1 MKITRETYNE
11 VMIPCYKPADL
22 VLESGRKCRLRDTRG
37 RTYLDFGGGIAVN
50 CLGNAPKLV
59 RKALRAQSAKLIHT
73 SNIFTNVATLTLAE
87 KITALTGFDRVF
99 FTNSGAESNEAA
111 LKLARRAAYEDFGE
125 QKDEII
131 SFTKSFHGR
140 TFFTVSVGGQDK
152 YSKGFGPRPGAITHL
167 PFNDV
172 KAFEKAISDKTCAVI
187 FEPVQGEGG
196 VLPVDPAFAKRVRE
210 LCDKHHAL
218 LILDEVQTGCA
229 RSGTFFAFE
238 QIGIRPDIVT
248 TAKGLAGGVP
258 IGCVLTTDRIAAHFG
273 PGTHGSTFGGNALAC
288 AVGAAVLDKI
298 STPKFLAKV
307 KAKGEF
313 MVEALKRVN
322 DELHVFND
330 VRGMGLLIGCELVK
344 DLQPRLAEIQKA
356 ALEAGL
362 VILTA
367 GGTTIRLAPPLIIKR
382 REIAEGAA
390 ILSRVLAQ
398 FAAEL
403 PEKKAA
409 ESAKAPARRAPRKPA
424 AKAAPAAEAA
434 SAAKKSSEKPAEKPA
449 EAVKPAQAAPKAAPK
464 AEAPAAQ
471 KAAPAAA
478 KAPARRAPRKPAAN
492 PAPKASP
499 SAPAV
504 EAPKAPAPAAK
515 AVAAPKAPAPA
526 AKAAPA
532 SKALAPTAKAVAA
545 PKAPA
550 PTAKAAAAPKAPAP
564 AATPAAA
571 PKAPVPA
578 AKPAV
583 APAGAKPA
591 APVAKN

>member
-22 VLESGRKCRLRDTRG
+22 VLESGRKCRLRDTKG

-434 SAAKKSSEKPAEKPA
+434 SAAKKSAEKPAEKPA

-492 PAPKASP
+492 PAPKAAP

-504 EAPKAPAPAAK
+504 EAPKAPAPAVKA
-515 AVAAPKAPAPA
+515 AVAPKAPAPAATPAVAPKAPAPA
-526 AKAAPA
+526 AKAAP
-532 SKALAPTAKAVAA
+532 
-545 PKAPA
+545 
-550 PTAKAAAAPKAPAP
+550 APKAPAP

-571 PKAPVPA
+571 PKAPAAKPAPAPKAPA
-578 AKPAV
+578 AKPAA

>member
-22 VLESGRKCRLRDTRG
+22 VLESGRKCRLRDTKG

-424 AKAAPAAEAA
+424 AEAA
-434 SAAKKSSEKPAEKPA
+434 SATKKSAEKPAEKPA

-464 AEAPAAQ
+464 AEAPAA
-471 KAAPAAA
+471 
-478 KAPARRAPRKPAAN
+478 
-492 PAPKASP
+492 PKAS
-499 SAPAV
+499 AV
-504 EAPKAPAPAAK
+504 
-515 AVAAPKAPAPA
+515 
-526 AKAAPA
+526 
-532 SKALAPTAKAVAA
+532 
-545 PKAPA
+545 
-550 PTAKAAAAPKAPAP
+550 KAAAAPKVPAP

-571 PKAPVPA
+571 PKAPAPAAKPVAAPKAPAPAANPAAASKAPAPVVKPAAPKAPA
-578 AKPAV
+578 AKPAP
-583 APAGAKPA
+583 APKAPAPAAKPAAALAGAKPA

>member
-22 VLESGRKCRLRDTRG
+22 VLESGRKCRLRDTKG

-424 AKAAPAAEAA
+424 AEAA
-434 SAAKKSSEKPAEKPA
+434 SAAKKSAEKPAEKPA

-464 AEAPAAQ
+464 AEAPAA
-471 KAAPAAA
+471 
-478 KAPARRAPRKPAAN
+478 
-492 PAPKASP
+492 PKAS
-499 SAPAV
+499 AV
-504 EAPKAPAPAAK
+504 
-515 AVAAPKAPAPA
+515 
-526 AKAAPA
+526 
-532 SKALAPTAKAVAA
+532 
-545 PKAPA
+545 
-550 PTAKAAAAPKAPAP
+550 KAAAAPKVPAP

-571 PKAPVPA
+571 PKAPAPAAKPVAAPKAPAPAANPAAASKAPAPVVKPAAPKAPA
-578 AKPAV
+578 AKPAP
-583 APAGAKPA
+583 APKAPAPAAKPAPAPKAPAPAAKPAAALAGAKPA

>member
-22 VLESGRKCRLRDTRG
+22 VLESGRKCRLRDTKG

-424 AKAAPAAEAA
+424 AEAA
-434 SAAKKSSEKPAEKPA
+434 SAAKKSAEKPAEKPA

-464 AEAPAAQ
+464 AEAPAA
-471 KAAPAAA
+471 P

-492 PAPKASP
+492 PAPKAAP

-504 EAPKAPAPAAK
+504 EAPKAS
-515 AVAAPKAPAPA
+515 AV
-526 AKAAPA
+526 
-532 SKALAPTAKAVAA
+532 
-545 PKAPA
+545 
-550 PTAKAAAAPKAPAP
+550 KAAAAPKVPA
-564 AATPAAA
+564 
-571 PKAPVPA
+571 PA
-578 AKPAV
+578 AKPA
-583 APAGAKPA
+583 AALAGAKPA